1 MESVLPPH
9 HLVNHAGIAL
19 DDLYNPYLLFLEK
32 EHYDVEIINYMNSY
46 MQKKEHLSSSV
57 VQRIKSAVANFVSSQ
72 GTKEFER
79 VESKLSI
86 YPSERIHSTEKLKE
100 LADRYDLL
108 LCGSDQ
114 VWNPKVTGYD

>member
-1 MESVLPPH
+1 M
-9 HLVNHAGIAL
+9 
-19 DDLYNPYLLFLEK
+19 
-32 EHYDVEIINYMNSY
+32 
-46 MQKKEHLSSSV
+46 
-57 VQRIKSAVANFVSSQ
+57 QRIKSAVANFVSSQ

-79 VESKLSI
+79 FESKLSI

-114 VWNPKVTGYD
+114 V

>member
-1 MESVLPPH
+1 
-9 HLVNHAGIAL
+9 
-19 DDLYNPYLLFLEK
+19 
-32 EHYDVEIINYMNSY
+32 MNSY
-46 MQKKEHLSSSV
+46 MQKNEHLSSSV

-86 YPSERIHSTEKLKE
+86 YPSERIHITEKLKE